1 MYMCNTPVGRQ
12 SFGWNRRSNWP
23 PTTASEGPE
32 SMQPARSLRSIEMKS
47 SRRGP
52 DTSAVEVANV
62 SPTGFW
68 LLVEGLERFVAF
80 KDFPWFRDATIAQLT
95 HVLLPSPHH
104 LYWPALD
111 VDLAVESLDY
121 PERYPLVSRARPN
134 ERFQPTKARRARPRT
149 RTRRARL
156 RG

>member
-1 MYMCNTPVGRQ
+1 
-12 SFGWNRRSNWP
+12 
-23 PTTASEGPE
+23 
-32 SMQPARSLRSIEMKS
+32 MKS
-47 SRRGP
+47 VQRGQ

-62 SPTGFW
+62 SPFGFW
-68 LLVEGLERFVAF
+68 LLLEDRERFVSF
-80 KDFPWFRDATIAQLT
+80 KDFPWFRDATIAELS

-111 VDLAVESLDY
+111 VDLAVESLEH
-121 PERYPLVSRARPN
+121 PEKYPLVSRARPN
-134 ERFQPTKARRARPRT
+134 KRLQPTKARRTRQRI